1 MLDDLVGVIETLQ
14 QRIRNHGATLRE
26 NETRTRMALIDPLLI
41 ALGWDVSDPAAVT
54 PEYPI
59 SKGRADYAL
68 LEEKGEPAAVLEA
81 KHLGEVL
88 TNHTTQMVTYALED
102 GVAYAGLTDGDRWQI
117 YDVFKPVALAD
128 KRVLDISI
136 SSALVHEIAL
146 KLLLLWRPNL
156 ASGQP
161 AAANEPLL
169 GSISVPSTAM
179 SAAPEVPSVIETPRP
194 IPPEPVFDS
203 TGWVSL
209 SEYNPPGGSKAPTV
223 IRFPDHSEQE
233 IKRWNDIL
241 VAVATW
247 LHSSGRLTAAD
258 EPVSSSPKIYIVH
271 NRPIHP
277 TGNEF
282 FQHKTIASGQLT
294 VNTHGSG
301 SQMRKN
307 SQTLLNRY
315 GVSPNDVW
323 LKVAE

>member
-14 QRIRNHGATLRE
+14 QRIREHGATLRE
-26 NETRTRMALIDPLLI
+26 NETRTRMALIDPLLTV
-41 ALGWDVSDPAAVT
+41 LGWDVSNPTVVA

-68 LEEKGEPAAVLEA
+68 LEERGEPAAVLEA
-81 KHLGEVL
+81 KHLGEAL

-136 SSALVHEIAL
+136 SSAPAHEIAL

-169 GSISVPSTAM
+169 GSISVPHPAM
-179 SAAPEVPSVIETPRP
+179 SAAPEVSPVIETPAP
-194 IPPEPVFDS
+194 ISPETMPVQP
-203 TGWVSL
+203 GWVPL
-209 SEYNPPGGSKAPTV
+209 SEYNPPGGSKPPAA
-223 IRFPDHSEQE
+223 IRFPDRSEQE

-247 LHSSGRLTAAD
+247 LHSSGRLAATD
-258 EPVSSSPKIYIVH
+258 EPVSSSSKIYIVH
-271 NRPIHP
+271 NRPVQPHWQRIFPAQNHCQR
-277 TGNEF
+277 T
-282 FQHKTIASGQLT
+282 TVGQY
-294 VNTHGSG
+294 SR
-301 SQMRKN
+301 QR
-307 SQTLLNRY
+307 
-315 GVSPNDVW
+315 
-323 LKVAE
+323 